1 MSELFTDNDNKLLGP
16 VRYVDTRKIEIHV
29 ANDKDLI
36 KARVSQLVYLRMSG
50 ATEEWLIGMID
61 RVVRT
66 PDINNEIT
74 DEEQVKPPTEGVWNS
89 VGVTLLGMIWFVKED
104 KTDRKQYYFSRSLA
118 RVPEINCPCYALT
131 GEELKKFMGIVV
143 DTTKSPYSL
152 ILGKYTIDNDADAF
166 LDGNKLFQRHAA
178 VLGSTGSGKS
188 WTVASIL
195 EKAARLPSANLIV
208 FDLHSEYSILD
219 YARHLRIPGPEDI
232 GSSNPELLYLP
243 YWLLNGEEL
252 QALFIDKT
260 EFSAHNQVMVFQEAV
275 LEEKK

>member
-1 MSELFTDNDNKLLGP
+1 
-16 VRYVDTRKIEIHV
+16 
-29 ANDKDLI
+29 
-36 KARVSQLVYLRMSG
+36 
-50 ATEEWLIGMID
+50 
-61 RVVRT
+61 
-66 PDINNEIT
+66 
-74 DEEQVKPPTEGVWNS
+74 
-89 VGVTLLGMIWFVKED
+89 
-104 KTDRKQYYFSRSLA
+104 
-118 RVPEINCPCYALT
+118 
-131 GEELKKFMGIVV
+131 MGIVV